1 MGRRYPLP
9 ARLLIAQTFRART
22 AGESRPFFLC
32 APGMARSA
40 VTGAVSAAVV
50 AAVAA
55 GPSGEGLNVECRT
68 ENGLSMVVTDADDGA
83 ETLRAHAESSGRKPR
98 GQASGA
104 SNTTAGPPPSR
115 PEADERS
122 AAIGGT
128 RPSRKF
134 QGLNRLP
141 FELAASILSNSSLM
155 STTCSA
161 KRYRAL
167 DAWKAT
173 GQTDRQTDRDLFP
186 LANLYDH
193 RLGVCRKAVGR

>member
-1 MGRRYPLP
+1 
-9 ARLLIAQTFRART
+9 
-22 AGESRPFFLC
+22 
-32 APGMARSA
+32 MARSA

-68 ENGLSMVVTDADDGA
+68 ENGLSMVGTDADDGA

-98 GQASGA
+98 EQASGA

-141 FELAASILSNSSLM
+141 FDI
-155 STTCSA
+155 STPI
-161 KRYRAL
+161 YL
-167 DAWKAT
+167 
-173 GQTDRQTDRDLFP
+173 LFDMMP
-186 LANLYDH
+186 H
-193 RLGVCRKAVGR
+193 RLGSRLRGCRAIRWARSDRVRLPRTIISDDRPTKPVWTPERSH